1 MDIHSK
7 ILSFLDLGYFLDY
20 PGETIRLPVKIEPV
34 DQSGVTQEELF
45 NTARQ
50 KWLISLEE
58 GFSVGQTCVVP
69 LSGGLD
75 SRAVIAGLL
84 QFTEA
89 SNITTYTFGIP
100 GSFDYE
106 IAAKVARFQGVPN
119 IRIPLDHYEYSLE
132 ELIETSR
139 RMDHQSLMF
148 YHAPLR
154 LVERDFSEGVHWS
167 GFLGESITGDH
178 VRGVLAK
185 THEEA
190 RMKFM
195 EFNRYIKNEDAQL
208 LKGGREYSLKHLK
221 VPLDSQGFLTLEEG
235 YDLLNRQNKYI
246 APHVMLKGFEHRAP
260 FNNPDLMGF
269 FLGLTEEQKRNQIF
283 FKEFLQWWK
292 PFVFAFPVKNNLGF
306 PLNAAAW
313 RPKLRKKYFALMQR
327 MNNWKNPKLNYF
339 DFSKELI
346 NNQNFKSLV
355 LSQLEDVKSRR
366 ILPDVIKP
374 GVLWKEHQNRQADH
388 GRLIQGIAS
397 LEIHL
402 KAGKE
407 L

>member
-7 ILSFLDLGYFLDY
+7 ILSFLDIGYFLDY
-20 PGETIRLPVKIEPV
+20 EKETVRLPPKISAVE
-34 DQSGVTQEELF
+34 QSGVTREELF

-50 KWLISLEE
+50 KWLRSLEE
-58 GFSVGQTCVVP
+58 GFSVGQNCVVP

-75 SRAVIAGLL
+75 SRAVLAGLL
-84 QFTEA
+84 QFTET
-89 SNITTYTFGIP
+89 SNITTYTFGLP

-106 IAAKVARFQGVPN
+106 IAAKVARFLGVPN
-119 IRIPLDHYEYSLE
+119 IRIPLDKYEYSLD

-154 LVERDFSEGVHWS
+154 FVERDFSDGVHWS

-178 VRGVLAK
+178 VKGVLAGS
-185 THEEA
+185 HEAA
-190 RMKFM
+190 RTKFLD
-195 EFNRYIKNEDAQL
+195 FNRYIKNEDVKL
-208 LKGGREYSLKHLK
+208 LSGGLKYSLDHLK
-221 VPLDSQGFLTLEEG
+221 VPKPEQGFLTLEEG

-246 APHVMLKGFEHRAP
+246 APHVMLQGFEHRAP
-260 FNNPDLMGF
+260 FNHPDLMAF
-269 FLGLTEEQKRNQIF
+269 FLGLTEEQKRNQKF

-292 PFVFAFPVKNNLGF
+292 PRLFALPVKNNLGF

-313 RPKLRKKYFALMQR
+313 RPKVRRKYFALMQH
-327 MNNWKNPKLNYF
+327 MKNWRNPKLNYF
-339 DFSKELI
+339 DFSRELI
-346 NNQNFKSLV
+346 DNQKFKSLI
-355 LSQLEDVKSRR
+355 SDQFADIQARK

-374 GVLWKEHQNRQADH
+374 SVLWKEHQSGQADH

-402 KAGKE
+402 KAGKK

>member
-1 MDIHSK
+1 MDVHSK

-20 PGETIRLPVKIEPV
+20 SKKTVRLPEKINSV
-34 DQSGVTQEELF
+34 DQSGVTKEELF
-45 NTARQ
+45 NTVRQ
-50 KWLISLEE
+50 KWLKSLDAE
-58 GFSVGQTCVVP
+58 FSVGQSCVVP

-75 SRAVIAGLL
+75 SRAVLSGLL
-84 QFTEA
+84 MFTEG

-106 IAAKVARFQGVPN
+106 IAARVARHLGVRN
-119 IRIPLDHYEYSLE
+119 IRIPLDSYEYSLD

-139 RMDHQSLMF
+139 RMDHQALMF
-148 YHAPLR
+148 YHTPLR
-154 LVERDFSEGVHWS
+154 LMERDFSDSVHWS

-178 VRGVLAK
+178 VRGPLARSNQ
-185 THEEA
+185 EA
-190 RMKFM
+190 QMKFL
-195 EFNRYIKNEDAQL
+195 EFNRYIKNDDVHL
-208 LKGGREYSLKHLK
+208 LKGGIEYSLSHLI
-221 VPLDSQGFLTLEEG
+221 VPSKEQGFLTYEEG

-260 FNNPDLMGF
+260 FNNAELIGF
-269 FLGLTEEQKRNQIF
+269 FLGLKEEQKRNQVF

-292 PFVFAFPVKNNLGF
+292 PLAFALPVKNNLGF

-313 RPKLRKKYFALMQR
+313 RPRLRRKYFALMQH
-327 MNNWKNPKLNYF
+327 MKNWRNPKLNYF

-346 NNQNFKSLV
+346 NNRKFKSLV
-355 LSQLEDVKSRR
+355 LSQLKDIKARK
-366 ILPDVIKP
+366 ILPDCINPDVI
-374 GVLWKEHQNRQADH
+374 WREHQYRSADH
-388 GRLIQGIAS
+388 GKLIQGIAS

-402 KAGKE
+402 KAGKK